1 MDAGLENRVA
11 LITGA
16 SGGIGR
22 EIAIALAEEGA
33 FVALHGNTQTEPM
46 REFVAEQP
54 WAERAHCLSFDV
66 RDRDA
71 VLRGFAEVNE
81 RFGRI
86 DVCAAN
92 AGMWPKEDTPLHR
105 MSEARLR
112 DTLDVNLFGALFTA
126 QAFIAQLEKY
136 GPRENEEGASLVFT
150 GSTAARFGERMHS
163 DYSIAKAGFYGAL
176 RSLKNEIVA
185 VDPYARVNVVE
196 PGWTATHMAR
206 PALAVDE
213 TVKRVVQTMP
223 LRQIGHARDI
233 ARAVTF
239 LASPRLSRH
248 VTGETLTVA
257 GGMEGRLLWESQDID
272 VDTVRARIQTP

>member
-1 MDAGLENRVA
+1 MDSGLQDHVA
-11 LITGA
+11 LVTGA

-22 EIAIALAEEGA
+22 EIATALAEEGA
-33 FVALHGNTQTEPM
+33 FVALHGNTQTDSM
-46 REFVAEQP
+46 REFVAGQS

-66 RDRDA
+66 RDHDA
-71 VLRGFAEVNE
+71 VLRGFAVVNE

-86 DVCAAN
+86 DICAAN
-92 AGMWPKEDTPLHR
+92 AGMWPKKDTPLHQ

-126 QAFIAQLEKY
+126 QAFIAQLESY
-136 GPRENEEGASLVFT
+136 GPRADEEGASLVFT

-206 PALAVDE
+206 PALAVND
-213 TVKRVVQTMP
+213 TVQRVVRTMP
-223 LRQIGHARDI
+223 LRQIAHARDI

-239 LASPRLSRH
+239 LASPRLARH
-248 VTGETLTVA
+248 ISGEALTVA
-257 GGMEGRLLWESQDID
+257 GGMEGRLLWDSQDID
-272 VDTVRARIQTP
+272 VDAVRARIQAF